1 VSDAYLLD
9 TNIASALW
17 DKCHENHAPFR
28 ERLETLGDAPVYVS
42 VVSLAE
48 VEYGLKTAPR
58 IDERRQR
65 SVRARMRA
73 FEVLALDRHVVEYYA
88 ELRARLFRKYS
99 PKNSRGRLKAKLV
112 PDLWER
118 SPDKLLGIQENDLWI
133 ASVAVERNLVLVT
146 SDRLTHIQAVAGDDL
161 RVERWE

>member
-9 TNIASALW
+9 TTIASALW

-28 ERLETLGDAPVYVS
+28 ERLDRLGDAPVYVS

-58 IDERRQR
+58 IGEQRQR

-99 PKNSRGRLKAKLV
+99 PKNSRGRLKAKIV

-133 ASVAVERNLVLVT
+133 ASAAVERNLVLVT
-146 SDRLTHIQAVAGDDL
+146 NDRLTHIQAVAGDDL

>member
-1 VSDAYLLD
+1 MSDAYLLD

-17 DKCHENHAPFR
+17 DECHENHTGFR
-28 ERLETLGDAPVYVS
+28 ERLGKLGAAPVYVS

-48 VEYGLKTAPR
+48 VEYGLKIAPS
-58 IDERRQR
+58 IKEERQR
-65 SVRARMRA
+65 SVRANMSR

-118 SPDKLLGIQENDLWI
+118 SPDKLLGIQENDLWL
-133 ASVAVERNLVLVT
+133 ASAAIERNLVLVT
-146 SDRLTHIQAVAGDDL
+146 NDRLTHIQAVAGDDL

>member
-1 VSDAYLLD
+1 MSDTYLLD

-17 DKCHENHAPFR
+17 DEYHRNHRAFR
-28 ERLETLGDAPVYVS
+28 ERLAKLRDAAVCVS

-48 VEYGLKTAPR
+48 VEYGLKIAPR
-58 IDERRQR
+58 IDEERQR
-65 SVRARMRA
+65 GVRTNMSR

-99 PKNSRGRLKAKLV
+99 PKNSRGRLTAKVV

>member
-17 DKCHENHAPFR
+17 DKCHENHTGFR
-28 ERLETLGDAPVYVS
+28 ERLGRLGEAPVYVS

-48 VEYGLKTAPR
+48 VEYGLRIAPR
-58 IDERRQR
+58 IDGERQR
-65 SVRARMRA
+65 RVRANMSQ
-73 FEVLALDRHVVEYYA
+73 FKVLALDRHVVEYYA
-88 ELRARLFRKYS
+88 ELRARLFSKYS
-99 PKNSRGRLKAKLV
+99 PRNSRGRLTAKVV

-133 ASVAVERNLVLVT
+133 ASAAVERNLVLVT